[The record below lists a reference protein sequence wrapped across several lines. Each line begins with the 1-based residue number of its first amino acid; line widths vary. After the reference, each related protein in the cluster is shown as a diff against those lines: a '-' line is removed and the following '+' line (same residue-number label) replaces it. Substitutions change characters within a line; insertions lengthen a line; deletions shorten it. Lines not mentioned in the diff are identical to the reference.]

1 MTATATTATPTPTA
15 AEAVGTTAG
24 QLAQL
29 LAHLGRDDLVD
40 RVTAAGARLRRPA
53 TVVAVVG
60 EFKQGKSSLV
70 NGLLGQAVCPVDD
83 DLATSA
89 ITLIRHGEQPAAVV
103 RRRVDGEATAARIGI
118 DELDEWVSESGNPGN
133 ERGVERVEIVAP
145 SSILANGLV
154 IVDTPGMGGLGAGHA
169 ASTMAFLPY
178 ADGLVLASDASA
190 ELSAPEIDFLRNA
203 VELCPTVL
211 FAQTKIDLYPD
222 WQRILDLNRAHL
234 ERAGVRI
241 PMVAV
246 SSHLRTAA
254 LTRRDRSLNDA
265 SRFPELIG
273 DLGTRV
279 IEPAR
284 AAATT
289 RSADDLRAVA
299 SLVASGLR
307 EQQAVADDPEALRR
321 LIAEIEAANARLEHL
336 RGPGARWAV
345 LVNDRI
351 ADLTTQ
357 ATHQLRV
364 GLRSVSREM
373 DEEIET
379 LSSGNQWDELAR
391 RLQTDVADAVA
402 RVFVSVED
410 GRRDIRAA
418 AVELLQEEDLS
429 LGAGGLG
436 RRGDGVDLDAMWRD
450 RSIDGDE
457 TGAKAGF
464 KTALTGARGAQ
475 GGVLMFGMMGNFLPG
490 AVAAFMATN
499 PVLLGAGALFGS
511 FQLMEDRK
519 RKVTM
524 RRQNARQ
531 QVRQFIDD
539 VQLEVGNEVT
549 ALVRE
554 IHRELRDDLTERLAD
569 LQRTYTAAAQGAQTE
584 AKRTQE
590 ESVAARAR
598 LDQQLAALDGIVTR
612 LDEIG
617 STS

>member
-1 MTATATTATPTPTA
+1 MTATATPTPAPTA
-15 AEAVGTTAG
+15 AEAVGTSAG

-29 LAHLGRDDLVD
+29 LTHLGRTDLVD

-89 ITLIRHGEQPAAVV
+89 ITLIRHGEEPAAVV
-103 RRRVDGEATAARIGI
+103 RRRVDGEATAVRIPV
-118 DELDEWVSESGNPGN
+118 DELVEWVSEAGNPGN
-133 ERGVERVEIVAP
+133 ERGVERVEIVTP

-178 ADGLVLASDASA
+178 ADGLILASDASA
-190 ELSAPEIDFLRNA
+190 ELSGPEIDLLRNA

-222 WQRILDLNRAHL
+222 WQRIVDLNRGHL
-234 ERAGVRI
+234 ERAGVRV
-241 PMVAV
+241 PTVAV
-246 SSHLRTAA
+246 SSHLRSAA
-254 LTRRDRSLNDA
+254 LARKDRSLNDA

-273 DLGTRV
+273 DLGGRV
-279 IEPAR
+279 IEPAK
-284 AAATT
+284 AAATS
-289 RSADDLRAVA
+289 RSAADLRAVA
-299 SLVASGLR
+299 TLVGTGLR
-307 EQQAVADDPEALRR
+307 EQAAVADDPEALQA
-321 LIAEIEAANARLEHL
+321 LIAKIEAANARLEHL

-357 ATHQLRV
+357 STHQLRV
-364 GLRSVSREM
+364 GLREISREM
-373 DEEIET
+373 DEHIET
-379 LSSGNQWDELAR
+379 LSSGSQWDELAR
-391 RLQTDVADAVA
+391 RLQTDVADTVA
-402 RVFVSVED
+402 RVFATVED
-410 GRRDIRAA
+410 GRRSIRAQ

-429 LGAGGLG
+429 LGSGRLG
-436 RRGDGVDLDAMWRD
+436 RGDGVDLDAMWRD

-457 TGAKAGF
+457 SGAKAGF
-464 KTALTGARGAQ
+464 RTALTGARGAQ

-499 PVLLGAGALFGS
+499 PVLLGAGALFGG

-519 RKVTM
+519 RKVTL

-549 ALVRE
+549 ALVRD
-554 IHRELRDDLTERLAD
+554 IHRDLRDDLTERLAD
-569 LQRTYTAAAQGAQTE
+569 LQRTYTAAAQEAQAQ

-590 ESVAARAR
+590 EAVAARGR
-598 LDQQLAALDGIVTR
+598 LDQQLAALDTIVER
-612 LDEIG
+612 LDQIG
-617 STS
+617 TTS